1 LWRTTPPNEERGSG
15 WWRTWAKRESF
26 TAADW
31 QNLAERLGQPD
42 MAAALEYR
50 VKNVRRGRP
59 GTRQAPWTPESG
71 DELVPIY
78 LGQVGW
84 GNPRRFGDV
93 YVALRFWKRLGLGN
107 LVSKLVT
114 GRSSEV
120 NALVCA
126 MMVANRLVS
135 PESELGML
143 GWWGK
148 TSLPELLGLP
158 VESVDDHRLYRSLDA
173 ILPHKERIEERL
185 ILVRSA
191 GCAIKEK
198 GIHDR
203 LVSRMAQDLDRLR
216 ERVERGALV
225 VPAKIERAVGR
236 IQERYPGISR
246 WVNVEVRRADG
257 KAEVVWQLKEEVAR
271 ESRESEGV
279 YLLRTNLPAD
289 SAEDVWRGYM
299 TLTRVEAAFRSLK
312 QELRLRPVFHQKGDR
327 VEAHI
332 LLSYI
337 AYALLWSIEH
347 THRQHGGTLTGRR
360 ALDVLSGIEM
370 GTITLRAGDGR
381 KLELERISTPR
392 PEEAM
397 VLSTLGIQLPRQPR
411 NNHRADWQ
419 LSLIENGDKT
429 PR

>member
-1 LWRTTPPNEERGSG
+1 MISYVPAQHSRQVGREEAPVLETGGELRH
-15 WWRTWAKRESF
+15 RTWNE
-26 TAADW
+26 AAGGGPPGQRGRTSLQRRG
-31 QNLAERLGQPD
+31 QNLADRLGQPD

-173 ILPHKERIEERL
+173 ILPHKERIEEHLAGVGRGL
-185 ILVRSA
+185 FGREYTALLYDLTSTYFE
-191 GCAIKEK
+191 GCAE
-198 GIHDR
+198 
-203 LVSRMAQDLDRLR
+203 
-216 ERVERGALV
+216 
-225 VPAKIERAVGR
+225 
-236 IQERYPGISR
+236 GISR
-246 WVNVEVRRADG
+246 AKRGYSRDKRPDAKQVCIGIVVDWDGYPVGYEVYDGNVRDHSTVSETLSEAAEAFWYPVSDDLHGSGDADG
-257 KAEVVWQLKEEVAR
+257 
-271 ESRESEGV
+271 
-279 YLLRTNLPAD
+279 
-289 SAEDVWRGYM
+289 
-299 TLTRVEAAFRSLK
+299 
-312 QELRLRPVFHQKGDR
+312 
-327 VEAHI
+327 
-332 LLSYI
+332 
-337 AYALLWSIEH
+337 
-347 THRQHGGTLTGRR
+347 
-360 ALDVLSGIEM
+360 
-370 GTITLRAGDGR
+370 
-381 KLELERISTPR
+381 
-392 PEEAM
+392 
-397 VLSTLGIQLPRQPR
+397 
-411 NNHRADWQ
+411 
-419 LSLIENGDKT
+419 
-429 PR
+429 